1 MCIDPTKTVST
12 DGTNFTEDTTNF
24 VSDVQTRDGWVTT
37 LLTGERSLSTAA
49 LLGGTLF
56 FSTFSPDD
64 SLCDFSGEGRL
75 YGLYYLTG
83 TGYKASTLGATADG
97 KGQLIA
103 NAYVELGSGLP
114 SQVAL
119 QIGAVGEGLSGVT
132 TAGRGCVGGIT
143 TNMQMSNATI
153 AQVCTGTGVFYSR
166 ILSWRD
172 L

>member
-1 MCIDPTKTVST
+1 
-12 DGTNFTEDTTNF
+12 
-24 VSDVQTRDGWVTT
+24 VTT
-37 LLTGERSLSTAA
+37 LLDGERSLSKAA
-49 LLGGTLF
+49 LLGGMLF

-83 TGYKASTLGATADG
+83 TGYNASTLGATTD

-103 NAYVELGSGLP
+103 NTYVDLGSGLP

-119 QIGAVGEGLSGVT
+119 QIGQLGEGLSGVA

-153 AQVCTGTGVFYSR
+153 AQVCTGTGPAYSR
-166 ILSWRD
+166 VIAWRD